1 MAISKDEVKKL
12 AELSRLELSEAEVEK
27 MQTEIESILSY
38 VATVQKVEL
47 KDSDDPS
54 PHLQLV
60 NVMRED
66 RDAVSG
72 GAYTDKILDQ
82 APRREGRLV
91 KVKKI
96 LG

>member
-1 MAISKDEVKKL
+1 MAISKDEVIKL
-12 AELSRLELSEAEVEK
+12 AELSRLELTPEEVTK

-66 RDAVSG
+66 RDAVLG
-72 GAYTDKILDQ
+72 GVYTDKILDQ
-82 APRREGRLV
+82 APRREGRFV